1 MTLKG
6 GIIQI
11 RLSFFS
17 TLTIGCLGQHNQLQH
32 WALISWLVF
41 LLFCSLQICKHSTL
55 FWHLYESTALWE
67 QYIPVPGHLWS
78 SHYLSSMF
86 CTPSTESHGPSTN
99 PDASHVPCGTFHFG
113 QHVCAPRWENT
124 GIWGKGSVFFMSF
137 KDCISPT
144 YPKLGIKRSPNI
156 GLLSIPTNIRSPAT
170 RLLGKRAKGP

>member
-67 QYIPVPGHLWS
+67 QYFPVPGNLWS
-78 SHYLSSMF
+78 SHCLSPKSCSF
-86 CTPSTESHGPSTN
+86 TTESHGPSTN
-99 PDASHVPCGTFHFG
+99 PDVSHVPGGNIHFG
-113 QHVCAPRWENT
+113 QHICAPRWEKT
-124 GIWGKGSVFFMSF
+124 GLWGNEGSFSHSSRFVWSYLSEARS
-137 KDCISPT
+137 K
-144 YPKLGIKRSPNI
+144 KRS
-156 GLLSIPTNIRSPAT
+156 
-170 RLLGKRAKGP
+170 